1 MSRTLSVRQG
11 VAPGRLDVYLATAT
25 GEPRSALQR
34 LIKADLVSVNGQ
46 VQRGSYK
53 VAPGDVIETCD
64 PPPPVPEPFTLKLPV
79 LYQDD
84 DVVIVDKPAGLS
96 VHPGN
101 GRQTEATVAT
111 FAKTVTTDIDGDR
124 PGIVHRLD
132 RDTSGVLVIARS
144 TAAKL
149 FLQNEWQSKRVAKTY
164 QLLTVGS
171 VRPLEATIN
180 LPLDRDPSR
189 PTRRRVMPSGRPAKT
204 RYKVMEDYPGYT
216 LVEAYPDT
224 GRTHQLRVHF
234 AAVGHHIAGDTT
246 YGTPKRVLG
255 LKRQFLHA
263 SGLKII
269 VPSGKTVT
277 VESQLPPDLKTILDK
292 LILSI

>member
-1 MSRTLSVRQG
+1 MTRRFTAKQGATL
-11 VAPGRLDVYLATAT
+11 GRLDVYLAAVT

-34 LIKADLVSVNGQ
+34 LIKADLVTINGLP
-46 VQRGSYK
+46 QRGSYK
-53 VAPGDVIETCD
+53 VVSGDKIEILD
-64 PPPPVPEPFTLKLPV
+64 PPPAEPEPFTLKLPI
-79 LYQDD
+79 LYKDD
-84 DVVIVDKPAGLS
+84 DVVIIDKPAGLS

-101 GRQTEATVAT
+101 GRQTEATVAS
-111 FAKTVTTDIDGDR
+111 FAKTITTDIDGDR

-149 FLQNEWQSKRVAKTY
+149 FLQNEWQSHRVAKTY
-164 QLLTVGS
+164 QLLTIGG
-171 VRPLEATIN
+171 VRPVEATID
-180 LPLDRDPSR
+180 LPIGRDPSR
-189 PTRRRVMPSGRPAKT
+189 PTRRRVMPGGRASKT
-204 RYKVMEDYPGYT
+204 RYKVLADYIGYT
-216 LVEAYPDT
+216 LVEAYPET

-234 AAVGHHIAGDTT
+234 AATGHPVAGDTT

-263 SGLKII
+263 SSLSII

-277 VESQLPPDLKTILDK
+277 VSSPLPPDLQAVIDK
-292 LILSI
+292 L